1 MAADNTEEHL
11 RELVELARL
20 YDVYVSLLKDHKKE
34 IFESYVL
41 DNYSLAE
48 IAEQVGISRQGVRDI
63 VRRCSAELMELE
75 RKLGFLEKTD
85 RISELLS
92 EVQELLGPEK
102 LAEEKNEFPVECD
115 GKIKKASERLQEI
128 ADML

>member
-20 YDVYVSLLKDHKKE
+20 YDVYGSLLNDHKKE

-75 RKLGFLEKTD
+75 KKLGFLEKTD

-92 EVQELLGPEK
+92 EVQELIGPENLFEDK
-102 LAEEKNEFPVECD
+102 GERMADCE
-115 GKIKKASERLQEI
+115 GRIKRAAERLQEI
-128 ADML
+128 SDML

>member
-20 YDVYVSLLKDHKKE
+20 YDVYGSLLNDHKKE

-75 RKLGFLEKTD
+75 RKLGFLKKTD

-92 EVQELLGPEK
+92 EVQELLGLEK
-102 LAEEKNEFPVECD
+102 LAEEKSELPADCD

>member
-20 YDVYVSLLKDHKKE
+20 YDVYGSLLNDHKKE